1 MREVFHSQ
9 SMVKYNLP
17 IIYLIIRESVIDL
30 TIISV
35 FHPKTILTMQNYK
48 QITLQLEKETLD
60 RLKDQAMIEGDRPVA
75 SLIREILLRE
85 IGLGE
90 TPEDRKKTENE
101 T

>member
-1 MREVFHSQ
+1 M
-9 SMVKYNLP
+9 
-17 IIYLIIRESVIDL
+17 
-30 TIISV
+30 
-35 FHPKTILTMQNYK
+35 
-48 QITLQLEKETLD
+48 
-60 RLKDQAMIEGDRPVA
+60 EGDRPVA